1 MLLGKVLGRLYL
13 LKLIMIKIFSGVN
26 LIKSDL
32 YGQYT
37 NKGFMDAIG
46 VQYKYL
52 SEFMC
57 LPMLF
62 LVGCSA
68 SLDHRVN
75 RVESVDIK
83 QHEKRIDDVSN
94 KITLIVND
102 TNRLHN
108 EMGEVKTFNK
118 TFQQKMEGLEVT
130 VSNLNERISSLNTS
144 AKTPEVVQPSDE
156 DIEVKPQ
163 LSIINTS
170 KSSEVPESD
179 IQKTI
184 IAGSPLAIAKG
195 FWDAMNAKDIQAVRS
210 YVTKESTDKI
220 QIKDKDVTTNCKVT
234 FGEAKIED
242 NKTIIET
249 TMQAHEGTTEFDVQ
263 MQTILIKEDRQWKVN
278 ADQTMMSM
286 FGGAMD
292 EMIKG
297 LGKITEK
304 GHKKGVEEMGEI
316 VDEGV
321 QKGVEETTLTS
332 EAKPV
337 ITPSKQETTIISEQ
351 AKRELFVKNN
361 IARLAEAEFPDNKET
376 LWNILSFEHTAHL
389 TCVKVE
395 PTSATVGYPRLEFII
410 SFEKPDIPRVIRI
423 LDFKDGKYSL
433 ISAKKK

>member
-1 MLLGKVLGRLYL
+1 
-13 LKLIMIKIFSGVN
+13 
-26 LIKSDL
+26 
-32 YGQYT
+32 
-37 NKGFMDAIG
+37 
-46 VQYKYL
+46 
-52 SEFMC
+52 
-57 LPMLF
+57 
-62 LVGCSA
+62 
-68 SLDHRVN
+68 
-75 RVESVDIK
+75 
-83 QHEKRIDDVSN
+83 
-94 KITLIVND
+94 
-102 TNRLHN
+102 
-108 EMGEVKTFNK
+108 MGEVKTFNK

-156 DIEVKPQ
+156 DTEVKPQ

-179 IQKTI
+179 IQKTV
-184 IAGSPLAIAKG
+184 IAESPLAIAKG
-195 FWDAMNAKDIQAVRS
+195 FWGAMNAKDIQAVRS
-210 YVTKESTDKI
+210 YVTKESRDKI
-220 QIKDKDVTTNCKVT
+220 QIKDKDATTNCKVT

-249 TMQAHEGTTEFDVQ
+249 TLQAHDGTTEFDVQ

-337 ITPSKQETTIISEQ
+337 ITPSKQETTITSEQ

-361 IARLAEAEFPDNKET
+361 IARLAEAEFPDNKGT

-423 LDFKDGKYSL
+423 LDVKDGKYSL
-433 ISAKKK
+433 ISTKKK

>member
-1 MLLGKVLGRLYL
+1 MVEVLTNKAPALAVS
-13 LKLIMIKIFSGVN
+13 KQAAIFSGVN
-26 LIKSDL
+26 LIESDL

-52 SEFMC
+52 SAFMC
-57 LPMLF
+57 LPML
-62 LVGCSA
+62 LLAGCSA

-83 QHEKRIDDVSN
+83 QYEKRIDDVSN

-108 EMGEVKTFNK
+108 EMGEVKAFNK
-118 TFQQKMEGLEVT
+118 TFQQKVEGLEVT

-144 AKTPEVVQPSDE
+144 AKTPEVVQPPDE
-156 DIEVKPQ
+156 GAEVKPQ
-163 LSIINTS
+163 LSITNTS

-184 IAGSPLAIAKG
+184 
-195 FWDAMNAKDIQAVRS
+195 
-210 YVTKESTDKI
+210 
-220 QIKDKDVTTNCKVT
+220 
-234 FGEAKIED
+234 
-242 NKTIIET
+242 
-249 TMQAHEGTTEFDVQ
+249 
-263 MQTILIKEDRQWKVN
+263 
-278 ADQTMMSM
+278 
-286 FGGAMD
+286 
-292 EMIKG
+292 
-297 LGKITEK
+297 
-304 GHKKGVEEMGEI
+304 
-316 VDEGV
+316 
-321 QKGVEETTLTS
+321 
-332 EAKPV
+332 
-337 ITPSKQETTIISEQ
+337 QETTIISEQ

-361 IARLAEAEFPDNKET
+361 IVRLAEAEFPDNKET

-410 SFEKPDIPRVIRI
+410 SFEKPDTPRVIRI

-433 ISAKKK
+433 ISTKKK